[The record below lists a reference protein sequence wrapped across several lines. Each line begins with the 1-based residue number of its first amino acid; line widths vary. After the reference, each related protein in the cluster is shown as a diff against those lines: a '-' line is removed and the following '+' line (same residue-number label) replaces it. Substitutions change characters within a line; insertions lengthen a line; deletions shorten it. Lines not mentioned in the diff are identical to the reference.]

1 MHRTQLLLDDAQN
14 RRLREM
20 AARKGKSISEVLRQI
35 LAEYF
40 AWKEQ
45 EEKQEALQA
54 LRELDRLREGLATR
68 YGIYEGEPVQEIREE
83 REHQIEDTW
92 KQWS

>member
-54 LRELDRLREGLATR
+54 LRELDRLREGLAAR

-83 REHQIEDTW
+83 RERQTEDTW